1 MLFDGLVVNCLF
13 IPHEEADEALRE
25 TDGLLALTED
35 RHAEGD
41 LGETVMAALT
51 EAGELVGVVRVA
63 ARGERPSWTTRGM
76 VGRRAAGAYF
86 WMMTG
91 VPMTTR
97 LKSCTASQLNMRM
110 QPCDA

>member
-1 MLFDGLVVNCLF
+1 
-13 IPHEEADEALRE
+13 
-25 TDGLLALTED
+25 
-35 RHAEGD
+35 
-41 LGETVMAALT
+41 
-51 EAGELVGVVRVA
+51 
-63 ARGERPSWTTRGM
+63 M